1 MIFGKLESLI
11 VNVAAEII
19 DMDCFLINLEKCY
32 VFYLL
37 DLIFQYVIVEFYC
50 VRSGRGSLF
59 VTVCA
64 HGIGVG
70 R

>member
-1 MIFGKLESLI
+1 M
-11 VNVAAEII
+11 
-19 DMDCFLINLEKCY
+19 NLEKRY
-32 VFYLL
+32 IFYLL

-59 VTVCA
+59 VTVSL